1 MVTDISYANAS
12 FYGCTFA
19 SYQDTWYTGRNASTY
34 VTDSIIYGQT
44 DCAFEGLVTEI
55 SMGTDDR
62 LDLFGFGTAWFQN
75 VILAN
80 RACGGGIVAWKGTN
94 LTDAP
99 DNHYGA
105 YIADSRITRVR
116 SATSLTFMKSP

>member
-1 MVTDISYANAS
+1 MSKNSIAESETLL
-12 FYGCTFA
+12 
-19 SYQDTWYTGRNASTY
+19 TGT
-34 VTDSIIYGQT
+34 T
-44 DCAFEGLVTEI
+44 
-55 SMGTDDR
+55 
-62 LDLFGFGTAWFQN
+62 DLFGFGTAWFQN